1 MVASCMLK
9 PIKMDTIT
17 VELTLE
23 LVEVNKTNLTI
34 SAMVTS
40 TLESQVVVE
49 FYLKA
54 LAMMLKPQKSKLPKI
69 KIPGQLVS
77 EFAVCKRLK
86 NNF

>member
-23 LVEVNKTNLTI
+23 LVEVNKTNLSI
-34 SAMVTS
+34 SAMVKS

-54 LAMMLKPQKSKLPKI
+54 LAMMLKLQKSKLPKI
-69 KIPGQLVS
+69 KIPGQLV
-77 EFAVCKRLK
+77 
-86 NNF
+86 